1 MKVFWG
7 KLSDDDANGVIIKYA
22 VCYKASENKADI
34 DCDMNKT
41 VNSDKREV
49 VLDELNEASTYIVA
63 VRASTLVGFG
73 DPGAVNTSKTS
84 EAGKR
89 FHMQIFYTFF
99 YQCIWKFIYFKLC
112 C

>member
-7 KLSDDDANGVIIKYA
+7 NLSSDDADGVIIKYA

-41 VNSDKREV
+41 VNKSDTREV
-49 VLDELNEASTYIVA
+49 LLDGLNEATTYIVA
-63 VRASTLVGFG
+63 VKAANKVDFG
-73 DPGAVNTSKTS
+73 ILGAVDTNKTL

-89 FHMQIFYTFF
+89 FYLI
-99 YQCIWKFIYFKLC
+99 INSELLLC
-112 C
+112 NQLIKILI